1 MTAVAGNPGEFSLG
15 FLNDSTGWLPLS
27 GLSDDPCFTISG
39 AFVGTIQVQTSAQSD
54 FVKTR
59 VTVAGSYTTPQGS
72 LAIPRNA
79 DRWFRLIM
87 TTYTSGTAYVGLSK
101 PNIAASDP
109 IACNLSPQVFTNN
122 PVGDEF

>member
-39 AFVGTIQVQTSAQSD
+39 TFVGTIQAQTSDQSD
-54 FVKTR
+54 YVKTR
-59 VTVAGSYTTPQGS
+59 FTVAGTYTTPQGS
-72 LAIPRNA
+72 LAIPRIA
-79 DRWFRLIM
+79 GRWFRLIM
-87 TTYTSGTAYVGLSK
+87 TAYTSGTAYVGVGK
-101 PNIAASDP
+101 PNIAGADP
-109 IACNLSPQVFTNN
+109 VACTLSPQVFTNN